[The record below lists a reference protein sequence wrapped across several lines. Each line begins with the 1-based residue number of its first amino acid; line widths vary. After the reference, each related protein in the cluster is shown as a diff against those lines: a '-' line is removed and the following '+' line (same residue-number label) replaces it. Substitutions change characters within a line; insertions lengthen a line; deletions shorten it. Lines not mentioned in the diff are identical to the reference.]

1 METDL
6 LSLFKDP
13 ATIETLSETAR
24 FNAGLITTVV
34 GMGITFVVLIVLMF
48 VISLFEKFS
57 GPDEPKPTSKGKPAP
72 QAKTAPKAKPVVE
85 KAEEQ
90 SALRTDDGLVG
101 AIAASIAMMLGT
113 PASNFQIRDIRRV
126 ADTLPV
132 WHRAGIADQMQTRI

>member
-13 ATIETLSETAR
+13 ATIETLSESAR
-24 FNAGLITTVV
+24 FQAGLITTVV
-34 GMGITFVVLIVLMF
+34 GMGITFVVLIVLLF

-57 GPDEPKPTSKGKPAP
+57 GPDEPKPKPKSKPAP
-72 QAKTAPKAKPVVE
+72 KAEPAAE

-90 SALRTDDGLVG
+90 SALRTDDGLVA

-113 PASNFQIRDIRRV
+113 PAGNFQIREIRRV

>member
-6 LSLFKDP
+6 LTLFKDP
-13 ATIETLSETAR
+13 ATIETLSEAAR
-24 FNAGLITTVV
+24 FQAGIITTVL

-72 QAKTAPKAKPVVE
+72 KAKPAAE
-85 KAEEQ
+85 KAEGQ
-90 SALRTDDGLVG
+90 SALRTDDGLVA
-101 AIAASIAMMLGT
+101 AITASIAMMLET
-113 PASNFQIRDIRRV
+113 SASNFRIRNIRRV

>member
-24 FNAGLITTVV
+24 FQAGLITTVL

-48 VISLFEKFS
+48 VIGLFEKFS

-72 QAKTAPKAKPVVE
+72 KAKPAVE
-85 KAEEQ
+85 KTEGQ
-90 SALRTDDGLVG
+90 SALRTDDGLVA
-101 AIAASIAMMLGT
+101 AITASIAMMLETSAG
-113 PASNFQIRDIRRV
+113 NFRIRDIRRV
-126 ADTLPV
+126 ADALPV

>member
-6 LSLFKDP
+6 LSIFKDP

-24 FNAGLITTVV
+24 FQAGLITTVV

-57 GPDEPKPTSKGKPAP
+57 GPDEPQPTPKGKPAP
-72 QAKTAPKAKPVVE
+72 KAKPPAE
-85 KAEEQ
+85 KAEGQ
-90 SALRTDDGLVG
+90 SALRTDDGLVA
-101 AIAASIAMMLGT
+101 AITASIAMVLGT
-113 PASNFQIRDIRRV
+113 SAGNFRIRDIRRV

-132 WHRAGIADQMQTRI
+132 WHRAGISDQMQTRI

>member
-13 ATIETLSETAR
+13 ATVETLSEAAR
-24 FNAGLITTVV
+24 FQAGLITTVV

-48 VISLFEKFS
+48 VIGLFEKFS
-57 GPDEPKPTSKGKPAP
+57 GPDEPKPTPKGKS
-72 QAKTAPKAKPVVE
+72 APKAKPASA

-90 SALRTDDGLVG
+90 SALRTDEGLVA
-101 AIAASIAMMLGT
+101 AITASIAMMLGT
-113 PASNFQIRDIRRV
+113 PAGNFRIRDIRRV

-132 WHRAGIADQMQTRI
+132 WHRAGITDQMQTRI

>member
-6 LSLFKDP
+6 LTLFKDP

-24 FNAGLITTVV
+24 FQAGLITTIL

-48 VISLFEKFS
+48 VISLFERFS

-72 QAKTAPKAKPVVE
+72 KAKPAVE
-85 KAEEQ
+85 KAEGQ
-90 SALRTDDGLVG
+90 SALRTDDGLVA
-101 AIAASIAMMLGT
+101 AIAASIAMVLGT
-113 PASNFQIRDIRRV
+113 PAGNFRIRDIRRV